1 MKKILILSMSHSTM
15 QVVVPATAVEEIILL
30 DLSTAPHLH
39 VANANVLSLIEAVV
53 PSVNHF
59 LDDLT
64 VLGMSVIVLVDGMTE
79 EEEDAVVM
87 RVFENLSLV

>member
-1 MKKILILSMSHSTM
+1 MSHSTM
-15 QVVVPATAVEEIILL
+15 QVVVPATAAEEAILL

-39 VANANVLSLIEAVV
+39 VANVLSLIEVV
-53 PSVNHF
+53 EPSVNHF

-64 VLGMSVIVLVDGMTE
+64 VLGMSVTVLVDGMTE